1 MQEIKSEEIWGA
13 RLHMA
18 DQGCLMVILLLTA
31 FIKAKWA
38 YRFSAC
44 WKGMLLTVWMENI
57 YKEADCI
64 IFIIFQ
70 VVKSYLSHFC
80 LVLD

>member
-1 MQEIKSEEIWGA
+1 MQEIKFEEIWDA

-18 DQGCLMVILLLTA
+18 DQGCLTVILLLTA
-31 FIKAKWA
+31 FTKAKWA
-38 YRFSAC
+38 YRFSVC

-70 VVKSYLSHFC
+70 VVKYYLSHCC